1 MSAAAISQ
9 FVEISHDLYLS
20 RLLAGVSA
28 TLVVYD
34 WLLMFDTET
43 ATIYQSKWTAPKA
56 LFVFIRAITPPGILL
71 SAFQFSDLRP
81 ALSAR
86 FCMIWAI
93 VGVLAMFLSLTAAN
107 ALLTLRLIALYRR
120 NKKMV
125 WFVTGFFLVTY
136 ITTGVIVIVS
146 LYIYHST
153 IFYSTMFQT
162 CGSMSSS
169 KLMPAMFYAPAGFET
184 FIFVLTAYRAWRD
197 ARLLTGPGATPFL
210 FVLYRDGFIFFFVMV
225 AVRAWNIWIYL
236 SQPLSSSSLG
246 TLLMWALNT
255 ILTTRVYMNLVWLA
269 KTPQLTVVTE
279 PEVGHTTIGLNTLN
293 RKRGQASTFGMET
306 DADGIHTRG
315 PIESRLGKHEEGAA
329 RLTSTAF
336 SSYHD
341 TTIDHE
347 GLQGSTFDESRT
359 STSKTP
365 V

>member
-86 FCMIWAI
+86 LYVLCMIWAI

-315 PIESRLGKHEEGAA
+315 PSNLVLGNTRKA
-329 RLTSTAF
+329 RR
-336 SSYHD
+336 D
-341 TTIDHE
+341 
-347 GLQGSTFDESRT
+347 
-359 STSKTP
+359 
-365 V
+365 

>member
-136 ITTGVIVIVS
+136 ITTGVIVIV
-146 LYIYHST
+146 
-153 IFYSTMFQT
+153 
-162 CGSMSSS
+162 
-169 KLMPAMFYAPAGFET
+169 PA
-184 FIFVLTAYRAWRD
+184 D
-197 ARLLTGPGATPFL
+197 
-210 FVLYRDGFIFFFVMV
+210 
-225 AVRAWNIWIYL
+225 
-236 SQPLSSSSLG
+236 Q
-246 TLLMWALNT
+246 
-255 ILTTRVYMNLVWLA
+255 
-269 KTPQLTVVTE
+269 
-279 PEVGHTTIGLNTLN
+279 
-293 RKRGQASTFGMET
+293 
-306 DADGIHTRG
+306 
-315 PIESRLGKHEEGAA
+315 
-329 RLTSTAF
+329 
-336 SSYHD
+336 
-341 TTIDHE
+341 
-347 GLQGSTFDESRT
+347 
-359 STSKTP
+359 
-365 V
+365 